1 MNKKISI
8 IIPYYKNINFVMKS
22 IHSVLNQKYINY
34 EIILIYD
41 DEDKSDLTILE
52 DKFKK
57 NKKIKILINKKNI
70 GASKS
75 RNKGIRIAKGF
86 YIAFLDSDD
95 YWKKGKLNQQ
105 IRFME
110 KNNLDMSYTSYEI
123 LKNNK
128 IYKHK
133 VNNSYT
139 YEKLIKK
146 CDIGL
151 STVIIRSSTTKYGLF
166 PDVKTQE
173 DFALWL
179 NYLRKGLKIMGINKY
194 LTVWRDRPDSL
205 SKNSFQKISDS
216 YKVFYR
222 LENKNILES
231 IYLVVI
237 LSFNK
242 IKKIFKI
249 I

>member
-22 IHSVLNQKYINY
+22 IHSVLIQKYINY

-57 NKKIKILINKKNI
+57 NKKIKIIINKKNI

>member
-1 MNKKISI
+1 MNKKVSI

-57 NKKIKILINKKNI
+57 NKKIKIIINKKNI

>member
-1 MNKKISI
+1 MNKKVSI

-22 IHSVLNQKYINY
+22 IHSVLIQKYINY

-57 NKKIKILINKKNI
+57 NKKIKIIINKKNI

>member
-22 IHSVLNQKYINY
+22 IHSVLIQKYINY

>member
-22 IHSVLNQKYINY
+22 IHSVLIQKYINY

-57 NKKIKILINKKNI
+57 NKKIKIIINKKNI

-222 LENKNILES
+222 LKKTS
-231 IYLVVI
+231 A
-237 LSFNK
+237 K
-242 IKKIFKI
+242 I
-249 I
+249 

>member
-1 MNKKISI
+1 MNKKVSI

-22 IHSVLNQKYINY
+22 IHSVLIQKYINY

-57 NKKIKILINKKNI
+57 NKKIKIIINKKNI

-242 IKKIFKI
+242 IKKKFKI

>member
-1 MNKKISI
+1 MNKKVSI

>member
-1 MNKKISI
+1 MNKKVSI

-22 IHSVLNQKYINY
+22 IHSVLTQKYINY

-133 VNNSYT
+133 VNNFYT
-139 YEKLIKK
+139 YKKLIKK